1 MIVDSGVVVRQ
12 SIMVLQGGQSMSQR
26 LLAPCG
32 QESQK
37 GRHGGREQDKTRQ
50 ALPPRARIVMYL
62 FSSAQPHMYFSL
74 LPSNFVIL

>member
-12 SIMVLQGGQSMSQR
+12 SIMVLQGGQSVSQR

-37 GRHGGREQDKTRQ
+37 GRHGGREQDKTSVATKSTHRDVFIFFCS
-50 ALPPRARIVMYL
+50 AARVFFIT
-62 FSSAQPHMYFSL
+62 SQ
-74 LPSNFVIL
+74 